1 MLREVDVIS
10 ANFREVVRAEEE
22 GVSRA
27 GQTSDPFREWFEAL
41 QTSCWAGGS
50 GPSSSKNRT
59 WSKTYVKATDVQGWK
74 KPAMEN
80 SVKHMM
86 LNRACGEER
95 NEARTEYLR

>member
-41 QTSCWAGGS
+41 QPSWLEGS
-50 GPSSSKNRT
+50 VSTSSKNRT